1 MRSFLLF
8 LANDER
14 FKNFMLRFKFFRNT
28 AWRFVAG
35 ETLQDAIRA
44 VREAN
49 SHGIRG
55 TLDLLG
61 ENAQSQEDA
70 RKATAEVLAMLD
82 TLCAERVDCNV
93 SVKLTQLGL
102 DVGDEFCY
110 ENLREIVNRARLLEY
125 FVRVDMEGSAYTQRT
140 IDIVLRLRKE
150 LENVGVVIQAYLYRS
165 EQDIRDLLAARTRIR
180 LCKGAYLEPETVAFK
195 KKQDTDANFVKLMKI
210 LLDSGLYHGIATH
223 DDAMIGA
230 TKQYANLRSI
240 PKTSFEFQM
249 LYGIR
254 RDLQQGL
261 AREGYNMR
269 VYVPYGSL
277 WYAYFMRRLA
287 ERPANLWFI
296 LRNLFRD

>member
-82 TLCAERVDCNV
+82 TLRAERVDCNV

-102 DVGDEFCY
+102 DVDDEFCY

-180 LCKGAYLEPETVAFK
+180 LCWSRKPWPSRKNRTP
-195 KKQDTDANFVKLMKI
+195 T
-210 LLDSGLYHGIATH
+210 
-223 DDAMIGA
+223 
-230 TKQYANLRSI
+230 R
-240 PKTSFEFQM
+240 TS
-249 LYGIR
+249 
-254 RDLQQGL
+254 
-261 AREGYNMR
+261 
-269 VYVPYGSL
+269 
-277 WYAYFMRRLA
+277 
-287 ERPANLWFI
+287 
-296 LRNLFRD
+296 